1 MCANDIALK
10 YNFRWKLIYWAV
22 ALRIA
27 SVKLVTQWIHR
38 YHLPD
43 LKAFAVALSAS
54 SLTRFEKEVQTG
66 TALCKARRTWCWGTE
81 HVHHRRRLPP
91 PATLFSPGFFTRH
104 HSSAVC
110 GENWLH
116 TQKKES
122 SLKHSSLLN
131 FVPVYLIA
139 CNSSRWPT
147 THPPH
152 GQCDCLCRQF
162 FAPFFFFLG
171 FC

>member
-27 SVKLVTQWIHR
+27 SVKSVTQWIHGCN
-38 YHLPD
+38 LPD
-43 LKAFAVALSAS
+43 LKAVAVALSAY
-54 SLTRFEKEVQTG
+54 SLTRFEKQVRTG
-66 TALCKARRTWCWGTE
+66 TALCKARRTWCWATE

-104 HSSAVC
+104 HSNAVC
-110 GENWLH
+110 SENW
-116 TQKKES
+116 S
-122 SLKHSSLLN
+122 SLKHDSLLN
-131 FVPVYLIA
+131 FVPVFLIA

-147 THPPH
+147 THRPH

-162 FAPFFFFLG
+162 FAPFFLG